1 MFASPQFFICISTH
15 LSTMP
20 IDTEDYND
28 MRKIILPFTINVEAK
43 AYQYSAYALGAIK
56 ASLTDSH
63 LWAAGKFLS
72 IYFES
77 NNQLH
82 MYDADFWSI
91 NEGIT
96 TQSSITINLA
106 AMCLSRSELLEV
118 VKHKIIDGNYIVGMF
133 DEFYIPRKISYGKRH
148 YFHDYLLYGFDE
160 SQQILKA
167 AGYLDNA
174 RYDVYDIPY
183 DAYLDSITL
192 CDTDEVTLY
201 FRYVDN
207 QYVPTLPIAD
217 IRCKL
222 EDILLSKPNLPHYKG
237 ELEKTFGIAG
247 MKLFQRYITD
257 FNQDKLD
264 LRNSRTYTEYFQ
276 YMYSRLQVL
285 ALTGYLDED
294 NWISNYYRD
303 LVKPS
308 LLIHNMCVK
317 YNVYRNE
324 EVLTHASDM
333 IHTVNMREIDYIKRL
348 LEKLDSTL

>member
-1 MFASPQFFICISTH
+1 MS
-15 LSTMP
+15 
-20 IDTEDYND
+20 
-28 MRKIILPFTINVEAK
+28 KIILPFTTNVEAK

-82 MYDADFWSI
+82 IYDADFWSM

-96 TQSSITINLA
+96 TQSRITINRNS
-106 AMCLSRSELLEV
+106 MCLSRSELLEV
-118 VKHKIIDGNYIVGMF
+118 VKNKIAEGNYIVGMF
-133 DEFYIPRKISYGKRH
+133 DEFYIPRKKAYGKHH
-148 YFHDYLLYGFDE
+148 YFHDYLIYGFDE
-160 SQQILKA
+160 SQQVLKA

-183 DAYLDSITL
+183 DAYLDSVIL

-207 QYVPTLPIAD
+207 QYVPTLPITN

-222 EDILLSKPNLPHYKG
+222 EDILLSKPNLPHYQG
-237 ELEKTFGIAG
+237 ESEKTYGIAG
-247 MKLFQRYITD
+247 LNLFQRHIKD
-257 FNQDKLD
+257 FNQEKLD

-285 ALTGYLDED
+285 AHAGYLGND
-294 NWISNYYRD
+294 NRINDYYND

-317 YNVYRNE
+317 YNICRNK
-324 EVLTHASDM
+324 EVLTRAGDM
-333 IHTVNMREIDYIKRL
+333 IQLVNMREIDYIKCL
-348 LEKLDSTL
+348 IEKLDSTL

>member
-1 MFASPQFFICISTH
+1 MSMT
-15 LSTMP
+15 
-20 IDTEDYND
+20 
-28 MRKIILPFTINVEAK
+28 ILPFTTNVEAK

-77 NNQLH
+77 NSHLH

-96 TQSSITINLA
+96 TQSSITINRTT
-106 AMCLSRSELLEV
+106 MRLSRSELLEV
-118 VKHKIIDGNYIVGMF
+118 VEHKIRDGNYIVGMF
-133 DEFYIPRKISYGKRH
+133 DEFYIPRKKSYRKQH
-148 YFHDYLLYGFDE
+148 YFHDYLIYGFDE
-160 SQQILKA
+160 SQQVLKA

-174 RYDVYDIPY
+174 RYDIYDIPY
-183 DAYLDSITL
+183 DAYCDSIML

-201 FRYVDN
+201 FHYVDN
-207 QYVPTLPIAD
+207 QYAPTLPIAD

-222 EDILLSKPNLPHYKG
+222 EDILLSKPNLPHYEG
-237 ELEKTFGIAG
+237 ESEKIYGIAG
-247 MKLFQRYITD
+247 MKLFQRYIMD
-257 FNQDKLD
+257 FSQDKLD

-285 ALTGYLDED
+285 AHAGYLGDD
-294 NWISNYYRD
+294 NWINDYYND

-308 LLIHNMCVK
+308 LIIHNMCVK
-317 YNVYRNE
+317 YNICKNK
-324 EVLTHASDM
+324 EVLTRAGDM
-333 IHTVNMREIDYIKRL
+333 IQLVNMREIDYIKRL
-348 LEKLDSTL
+348 MEKLD